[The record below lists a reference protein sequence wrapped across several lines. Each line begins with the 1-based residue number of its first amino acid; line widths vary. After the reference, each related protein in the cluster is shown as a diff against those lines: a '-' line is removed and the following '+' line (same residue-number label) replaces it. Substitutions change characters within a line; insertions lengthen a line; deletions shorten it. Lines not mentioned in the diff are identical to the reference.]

1 MQDRDMNSQDACK
14 MDSVQTQPRL
24 GFQEIVPG
32 PIASDLPGDHDP
44 DIPQFDLNQ
53 HSMTELRKQVAARRK
68 GPGRKPAQPWGDSD
82 PHEVSLP
89 DRAYGLAP
97 LLSIESH
104 PVIAQLVQRDIR
116 NLCQGVSVFD

>member
-1 MQDRDMNSQDACK
+1 MNSQDVFK
-14 MDSVQTQPRL
+14 MDSMQTQPRL

-32 PIASDLPGDHDP
+32 PIASDLTGDHDP

-53 HSMTELRKQVAARRK
+53 HSMTELRKQVATRRK
-68 GPGRKPAQPWGDSD
+68 GPGRRRSDAWGQTD
-82 PHEVSLP
+82 PYEVSLP

-104 PVIAQLVQRDIR
+104 PVIVQLVQRDIR
-116 NLCQGVSVFD
+116 MLCRGVSVFD